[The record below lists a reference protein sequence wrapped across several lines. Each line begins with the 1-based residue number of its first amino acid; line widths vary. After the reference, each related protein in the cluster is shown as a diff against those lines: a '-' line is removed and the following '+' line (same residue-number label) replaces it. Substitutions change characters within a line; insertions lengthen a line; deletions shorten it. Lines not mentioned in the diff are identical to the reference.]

1 MASAKKGVKSS
12 RAKQPKQIG
21 TAKAKTPKQS
31 AEPKAKKLAAARAHV
46 IRART
51 ADKLDRSSRA
61 NAPVAAASSARSGA
75 KPAARKKGAAPLR
88 ARRAAA
94 GNDKKAMAAARAKT
108 TRSTTT
114 AAGRRASAK
123 AVASGTSRQI
133 AVRIEPKAT
142 GTPAPGKRTLS
153 QEPVRRVAA
162 KLAAAGGKAVGA
174 PNPGAQKLAAKAA
187 AAAILALKRKSPAT
201 GKAAGQGGLLSAGQD
216 HANSSR
222 PNVAVEERA
231 PAVKGSVKGASA
243 APGGGEDEN
252 TATPMRAG
260 EGLVGA
266 ASQGNLKGSGK
277 PFVAAVPQTSSLGR
291 PDKPAKAL
299 ATVQPKYN
307 KPMLPGQSVV
317 PAQKPAR
324 TANLPRPPFK
334 LGEYVVYPSHGVGQI
349 IAIEEQE
356 VAGFTLELFVLSFAK
371 DKMTLKVPISKAV
384 TVGMRK
390 VADSG
395 VVKMA
400 LDTLAGRARIKR
412 TMWSRRAQEYEAKIN
427 SGDLNAI
434 AEVVRDLYRSDT
446 QPEQSYS
453 ERQLYEAA
461 LDRMM
466 REIVVVQK
474 LTETEAL
481 KVIEAH
487 LQKGPRRGKVEET
500 EVDEPDIEEAA

>member
-12 RAKQPKQIG
+12 RVKQPKQIG
-21 TAKAKTPKQS
+21 TAKAKTSKQS
-31 AEPKAKKLAAARAHV
+31 AELKAKRVAAARAHA
-46 IRART
+46 IRTRA
-51 ADKLDRSSRA
+51 ADKLGRSAKAAAPAAAA
-61 NAPVAAASSARSGA
+61 NAVRSES
-75 KPAARKKGAAPLR
+75 KPAARKKVAAPLSV
-88 ARRAAA
+88 RRAAA
-94 GNDKKAMAAARAKT
+94 SNEKKATAAARAKT
-108 TRSTTT
+108 TRSRVT
-114 AAGRRASAK
+114 AAGRRTSSK
-123 AVASGTSRQI
+123 AVASGTSRQM
-133 AVRIEPKAT
+133 AARIETQARAA
-142 GTPAPGKRTLS
+142 PAPGKRTPS

-162 KLAAAGGKAVGA
+162 KLAAAGGKAVGT
-174 PNPGAQKLAAKAA
+174 PNPGTQKLAAKAA
-187 AAAILALKRKSPAT
+187 AAAILALKRKSPAA
-201 GKAAGQGGLLSAGQD
+201 GKVAGKGNLLSAGQD
-216 HANSSR
+216 YTNSSR
-222 PNVAVEERA
+222 PNVAVNERVQI
-231 PAVKGSVKGASA
+231 VKGSGNSVSAS
-243 APGGGEDEN
+243 PGGGEDEN
-252 TATPMRAG
+252 AAAPIQTG
-260 EGLVGA
+260 EGFVGV
-266 ASQGNLKGSGK
+266 ASEGNLKGPGK
-277 PFVAAVPQTSSLGR
+277 PFAAVVPQTSTLR
-291 PDKPAKAL
+291 KPDKPAKAFA
-299 ATVQPKYN
+299 ATQPKYN
-307 KPMLPGQSVV
+307 KPMLPGQSAV

-390 VADSG
+390 VADTG
-395 VVKMA
+395 VVKLA
-400 LDTLAGRARIKR
+400 LDTLAGRARVKR